1 MATNLTGETIKDTYT
16 QLLHIDG
23 GPTASEKSILSGNG
37 TPTALKVGTSSA
49 TVEGDLVVNGSL
61 SASEGIELTTTLPIE
76 QGGTG
81 AETVAGARSNLGL
94 GSMAVINSPVPV
106 ANGGTGATDTATARA
121 NLGLGTMALQ
131 SSANV
136 SITGGT
142 IDSNVLTNQVYGQ
155 FVSNSDQTS
164 TANTPAL
171 ITFDSTNVSEG
182 VSISSQTDIT
192 FSQAGVYKLFYNLQL
207 VNIDASDAH
216 SVYVWQRLNGSDING
231 TAKRFVVPSTGNGGF
246 AAISISTLIQLG
258 ASDEIQLVWATDD
271 GAVSLYHNSAQVNP
285 FAIPV
290 IPSALFN
297 ALKIA

>member
-1 MATNLTGETIKDTYT
+1 MATNLTGKTIKDTYT
-16 QLLHIDG
+16 QLLHVDG
-23 GPTASEKSILSGNG
+23 GPVASEKSILSGNG

-49 TVEGDLVVNGSL
+49 TVEGDFTVNGSL
-61 SASEGIELTTTLPIE
+61 SASEGIELTTTLPIG

-81 AETVAGARSNLGL
+81 AETVSGARSNLGL
-94 GSMAVINSPVPV
+94 GSMAIVNSPVPV
-106 ANGGTGATDTATARA
+106 ANGGTGSTDATTARA

-142 IDSNVLTNQVYGQ
+142 IDSDVLTNQTYGQ
-155 FVSNSDQTS
+155 FVSNSDQES

-182 VSISSQTDIT
+182 VSISSQTDIV
-192 FSQAGVYKLFYNLQL
+192 FSRAGVYNLFYNLQL
-207 VNIDASDAH
+207 VNIDSNAH

-231 TAKRFVVPSTGNGGF
+231 TAKQFVVPATGNGGF
-246 AAISISTLIQLG
+246 TAVSTSALIQLD

-271 GAVSLYHNSAQVNP
+271 GAVSLYHNPAQVNP

-297 ALKIA
+297 ALKVA